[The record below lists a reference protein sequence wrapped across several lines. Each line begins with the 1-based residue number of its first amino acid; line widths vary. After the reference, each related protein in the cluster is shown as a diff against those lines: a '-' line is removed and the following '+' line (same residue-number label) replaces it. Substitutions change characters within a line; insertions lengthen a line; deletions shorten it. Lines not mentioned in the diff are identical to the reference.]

1 MNLLTGASLLALA
14 KSIYYLLPLQ
24 KGHLYSGEND
34 TFSGSRNLDLTSIQ
48 GTLNT
53 QNVTDQE
60 NRSLIIYGIH
70 SSQ

>member
-1 MNLLTGASLLALA
+1 MKIVDRIFVFITSTEGT
-14 KSIYYLLPLQ
+14 PLFR
-24 KGHLYSGEND
+24 END